1 MSFNELLGWILSH
14 GLALVVGG
22 LILFALYRF
31 AVRMTHRVV
40 VGLLQVQSAT
50 LQAGSDPAEEQRK
63 RAETLEVVLGKLIRA
78 GFLVALVIL
87 VLGVFDLWRA
97 ARRARAGRRGT
108 HARRAGDRARLP
120 DGDPDPRRGTVL
132 QRRLDLCAGR
142 PGSSTEG
149 EVEEIGLRR
158 TTLRDGL
165 GALHSVSNGL
175 IRLSSNLTRVYSI
188 AAVDVQILR
197 PQDLDRA
204 IAVAGRVGRELGED
218 SAWSGRLFES
228 PIDTWVT
235 ALTLDGAAITVRRRV
250 PPDLRL
256 AATSEM
262 RRRLSVAFAAESIG
276 TGRWDTPPAPTRRW
290 PPPRNRQ
297 ARTMYP
303 MSSESSRD
311 EAVEAMRS
319 PFRCGRGHRGSSR

>member
-1 MSFNELLGWILSH
+1 MSLNELLGWILSH

-22 LILFALYRF
+22 LILFALYRV

-40 VGLLQVQSAT
+40 VGLLQVQNAT
-50 LQAGSDPAEEQRK
+50 LQAGSDPAEEQQK
-63 RAETLEVVLGKLIRA
+63 RAVTLEVVLGKLIRA
-78 GFLVALVIL
+78 AFLVALVIL
-87 VLGVFDLWRA
+87 VLGVFDLWQLLAGLGLVA
-97 ARRARAGRRGT
+97 AALTLAGQAIVLDYLMGILILVEGPFYKGDWISVQ
-108 HARRAGDRARLP
+108 AAPGAG
-120 DGDPDPRRGTVL
+120 
-132 QRRLDLCAGR
+132 
-142 PGSSTEG
+142 TEG

-204 IAVAGRVGRELGED
+204 IAVAGRVGRELGD
-218 SAWSGRLFES
+218 DPAWSGRLFES

-250 PPDLRL
+250 PPDLRM

-276 TGRWDTPPAPTRRW
+276 TGRWDTPPTPDVPVAT
-290 PPPRNRQ
+290 
-297 ARTMYP
+297 AT
-303 MSSESSRD
+303 ESPDPD
-311 EAVEAMRS
+311 EVPDE
-319 PFRCGRGHRGSSR
+319 

>member
-1 MSFNELLGWILSH
+1 MSLNELLSWIVTH

-22 LILFALYRF
+22 IILFALYRF

-40 VGLLQVQSAT
+40 VGLLQVQNAT
-50 LQAGSDPAEEQRK
+50 LQAGSDPAEEQQK
-63 RAETLEVVLGKLIRA
+63 RAVTLEVVLGKLIRA

-87 VLGVFDLWRA
+87 VLGVFDLWQLLAGLGLVA
-97 ARRARAGRRGT
+97 AALTLAGQAIVLDYLMGILILVEGPFYK
-108 HARRAGDRARLP
+108 GDWIA
-120 DGDPDPRRGTVL
+120 V
-132 QRRLDLCAGR
+132 QAA
-142 PGSSTEG
+142 PGATTEG

-158 TTLRDGL
+158 TTLRDGV

-175 IRLSSNLTRVYSI
+175 IRLSSNMTRVYSI

-204 IAVAGRVGRELGED
+204 IAVAGRVGRALGD
-218 SAWSGRLFES
+218 DPAWSGRLFES

-235 ALTLDGAAITVRRRV
+235 ALTLDGAAITIRRRV

-256 AATSEM
+256 AATSEL

-276 TGRWDTPPAPTRRW
+276 TGRWDTPPAPDVSVAT
-290 PPPRNRQ
+290 
-297 ARTMYP
+297 ATG
-303 MSSESSRD
+303 
-311 EAVEAMRS
+311 S
-319 PFRCGRGHRGSSR
+319 PGPEDLSAD